1 MPIRHLSGF
10 WDYELQVLILP
21 WQPLYLL
28 SHLPS
33 LSLALLY
40 FIFHWFNA
48 LKNLF
53 YQINPFI
60 FYSKLNVMSLTF
72 TIGLH

>member
-1 MPIRHLSGF
+1 MTIRHFCGF

-21 WQPLYLL
+21 WQPLYRLNHLL
-28 SHLPS
+28 N

-40 FIFHWFNA
+40 FSFHWFNA
-48 LKNLF
+48 FKILF

-72 TIGLH
+72 TVGLH